1 MAYINDDP
9 NFVFEASTAP
19 NTYPTTILCTYAED
33 CQMEYPKAL
42 YQFKELTK
50 DEEDREE
57 TIGTAL
63 MKIYIPHRRA
73 LYQLIYALTKDVQD
87 NIEHNICD
95 HPFNDDNQGPTD
107 DSTDYAHTAMKIIN
121 ELRRF
126 DDQWNTYLH

>member
-19 NTYPTTILCTYAED
+19 NTYPTTILCTNAED
-33 CQMEYPKAL
+33 SDIDYPGTLL
-42 YQFKELTK
+42 YQFEELTE

-57 TIGTAL
+57 TIGTSL
-63 MKIYIPHRRA
+63 MKFTLPNRKA
-73 LYQLIYALTKDVQD
+73 LYQFIYALTLDLQSHIKHSILD
-87 NIEHNICD
+87 
-95 HPFNDDNQGPTD
+95 NDDDHGPTD
-107 DSTDYAHTAMKIIN
+107 DSTDYAHLVMQIIN